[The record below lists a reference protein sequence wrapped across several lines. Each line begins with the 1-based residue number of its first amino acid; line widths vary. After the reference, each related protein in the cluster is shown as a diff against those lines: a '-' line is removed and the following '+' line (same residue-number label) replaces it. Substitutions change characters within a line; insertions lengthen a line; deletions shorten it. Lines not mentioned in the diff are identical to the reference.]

1 MKAVRHQYV
10 VQGSTLEADLELSYL
25 SVAELT
31 RLAGGDPWKIDLTIQ
46 SGSPGQINELA
57 TAFHDA
63 GVCMGDTSQEF
74 NEAKRRFEAAWDR
87 QDGGGHPIND
97 SEEVT
102 RATTSLNL
110 DKEELA
116 RVAVDLG
123 NISAALAETQ
133 QSSQSSIQELE
144 ASLQR
149 IDDAIAAAVEQNGV
163 VVDENNIAP
172 LRNIAVQEVRDALA
186 SIGNSRDM
194 YVAELAS
201 AMDSMRAAGYLPDA
215 VDAADGDG
223 VSGTAAARGEAADY
237 NFQQRAADLALVNGG
252 GPMTPERAAAAAR
265 LRDYDTIQNPASD
278 PSAVNLAGERL
289 DDFQTSRVPL
299 GSLPPDHVL
308 GADPQRRALVRQEW
322 QRHLEQGMPTM
333 PPMTPDEATAWMDQ
347 QEAQARVV
355 AMDAMV
361 DGLESQGLSRGTATD
376 VAHAM
381 AQGASLR
388 DIAATAG
395 PLSEIKQLDGA
406 LSDGKHSLPWERYST
421 ADLKAISGLG
431 RVLGAAG
438 IAGESIFALH
448 DVLNG
453 AAPGKTLGGLAG
465 SLAGGAGGGAG
476 VGFLG
481 GLALG
486 PGGAFV
492 GAITG
497 GLIFG
502 ELFKA
507 GGAQIGSTFD
517 R

>member
-1 MKAVRHQYV
+1 VELLYLIRQ
-10 VQGSTLEADLELSYL
+10 DLIQR
-25 SVAELT
+25 AN
-31 RLAGGDPWKIDLTIQ
+31 GDPWKLDATIQ

-63 GVCMGDTSQEF
+63 GVCMGDTSHEF

-133 QSSQSSIQELE
+133 RSSQSSIQELE

-163 VVDENNIAP
+163 VVDENTIAP
-172 LRNIAVQEVRDALA
+172 LRNIAVQEVRDALTN
-186 SIGNSRDM
+186 IGNSRDA
-194 YVAELAS
+194 YAAELAS
-201 AMDSMRAAGYLPDA
+201 AMDNMRAAGYLPDA

-223 VSGTAAARGEAADY
+223 VSGTDAARGEAADY
-237 NFQQRAADLALVNGG
+237 NFQQRAADLALVNSG

-289 DDFQTSRVPL
+289 DDFHTSRLAP

-322 QRHLEQGMPTM
+322 QRQLEQGTPTM

-355 AMDAMV
+355 AMDAMIK
-361 DGLESQGLSRGTATD
+361 GLENQGLSPGAAAD
-376 VAHAM
+376 VAQAM
-381 AQGASLR
+381 AQGATLR

-431 RVLGAAG
+431 KLLGVAG
-438 IAGESIFALH
+438 TFGEAYFAFE
-448 DVLNG
+448 DWSNG

-465 SLAGGAGGGAG
+465 SLGGGVFGGMG
-476 VGFLG
+476 VGLLG
-481 GLALG
+481 GSALG

-497 GLIFG
+497 GLLFG
-502 ELFKA
+502 EMGKIA
-507 GGAQIGSTFD
+507 GSRVGTTFD

>member
-1 MKAVRHQYV
+1 MELLYLIRQ
-10 VQGSTLEADLELSYL
+10 DLIQR
-25 SVAELT
+25 AN
-31 RLAGGDPWKIDLTIQ
+31 GDPWKLDATIQ

-63 GVCMGDTSQEF
+63 GVCMGDTSHEF

-133 QSSQSSIQELE
+133 RSSQSSIQELE

-163 VVDENNIAP
+163 VVDENTIAP
-172 LRNIAVQEVRDALA
+172 LRNIAVQEVRDALTN
-186 SIGNSRDM
+186 IGNSRDA
-194 YVAELAS
+194 YAAELAS
-201 AMDSMRAAGYLPDA
+201 AMDNMRAAGYLPDA

-223 VSGTAAARGEAADY
+223 VSGTDAARGEAADY

-252 GPMTPERAAAAAR
+252 GPMTPARAAAAAR

-289 DDFQTSRVPL
+289 DDFQTSRVPA

-322 QRHLEQGMPTM
+322 QRQLEQGTPTM

-361 DGLESQGLSRGTATD
+361 KGLENQGLSRGAATD
-376 VAHAM
+376 VAQAM
-381 AQGASLR
+381 AQGATLR

-431 RVLGAAG
+431 KAFGAFGAAS
-438 IAGESIFALH
+438 EFAFAWS
-448 DVLNG
+448 DATNG
-453 AAPGKTLGGLAG
+453 AAPGKTWGGLAG
-465 SLAGGAGGGAG
+465 SLTGGFVGGAAAGFAGGW
-476 VGFLG
+476 V
-481 GLALG
+481 LG

-492 GAITG
+492 GAVTG
-497 GLIFG
+497 GLFG
-502 ELFKA
+502 GEVLKYW
-507 GGAQIGSTFD
+507 GGTVGSNFD

>member
-1 MKAVRHQYV
+1 MELLYLIRQ
-10 VQGSTLEADLELSYL
+10 DLIQR
-25 SVAELT
+25 AN
-31 RLAGGDPWKIDLTIQ
+31 GDPWKLDATIQ

-63 GVCMGDTSQEF
+63 GVCMGDTSHEF

-133 QSSQSSIQELE
+133 RSSQSSIQELE

-163 VVDENNIAP
+163 VVDENTIAP
-172 LRNIAVQEVRDALA
+172 LRNIAVQEVRDALTN
-186 SIGNSRDM
+186 IGNSRDA
-194 YVAELAS
+194 YAAELAS
-201 AMDSMRAAGYLPDA
+201 AMDNMRAAGYLPDA

-223 VSGTAAARGEAADY
+223 VSGTDAARGEAADY
-237 NFQQRAADLALVNGG
+237 NFQQRAADLALVNSG

-289 DDFQTSRVPL
+289 DDFHTSRLAP

-322 QRHLEQGMPTM
+322 QRQLEQGTPTM

-355 AMDAMV
+355 AMDAMIK
-361 DGLESQGLSRGTATD
+361 GLENQGLSPGAAAD
-376 VAHAM
+376 VAQAM
-381 AQGASLR
+381 AQGATLR

-431 RVLGAAG
+431 KLLGVAG
-438 IAGESIFALH
+438 TFGEAYFAFE
-448 DVLNG
+448 DWSNG

-465 SLAGGAGGGAG
+465 SLGGGVFGGMG
-476 VGFLG
+476 VGLLG
-481 GLALG
+481 GSALG

-497 GLIFG
+497 GLLFG
-502 ELFKA
+502 EMGKIA
-507 GGAQIGSTFD
+507 GSRVGTTFD

>member
-1 MKAVRHQYV
+1 M
-10 VQGSTLEADLELSYL
+10 ELSYL
-25 SVAELT
+25 NVRHLIE
-31 RLAGGDPWKIDLTIQ
+31 RAGGDPWKLDETVQ

-97 SEEVT
+97 SDEVT
-102 RATTSLNL
+102 RATTSLSL

-133 QSSQSSIQELE
+133 RSSQSSIQELE

-149 IDDAIAAAVEQNGV
+149 IDDAIAAAVEQSGV
-163 VVDENNIAP
+163 VVDEYTIAP
-172 LRNIAVQEVRDALA
+172 LENMAVQEIRDALS
-186 SIGNSRDM
+186 SIGNSRDA

-201 AMDSMRAAGYLPDA
+201 AMDSMRASGYLPDA

-223 VSGTAAARGEAADY
+223 VTGADAARGEAADY

-289 DDFQTSRVPL
+289 DDFQTSRVPP

-322 QRHLEQGMPTM
+322 QRQLEQGSTTM

-355 AMDAMV
+355 AMDAMIK
-361 DGLESQGLSRGTATD
+361 GLENQGLSRGAATD
-376 VAHAM
+376 VAQAM
-381 AQGASLR
+381 AQGATLR

-431 RVLGAAG
+431 KALGAFGA
-438 IAGESIFALH
+438 ASEFAFAWS
-448 DVLNG
+448 DATNG
-453 AAPGKTLGGLAG
+453 AAPGKTWGGLAG
-465 SLAGGAGGGAG
+465 SLTGGFVGGAAAGFAGGW
-476 VGFLG
+476 V
-481 GLALG
+481 LG

-497 GLIFG
+497 GLFG
-502 ELFKA
+502 GEVFKYW
-507 GGAQIGSTFD
+507 GGTVGSNFD

>member
-1 MKAVRHQYV
+1 MELCYLNVRH
-10 VQGSTLEADLELSYL
+10 LIE
-25 SVAELT
+25 
-31 RLAGGDPWKIDLTIQ
+31 RAGGDPWKLDDTVQ

-63 GVCMGDTSQEF
+63 GVCMSNTDQEF

-149 IDDAIAAAVEQNGV
+149 IDDAISAAVEQNGV

-172 LRNIAVQEVRDALA
+172 LRNIAVQEVRDAL
-186 SIGNSRDM
+186 SRIGNSRDI
-194 YVAELAS
+194 YAAELAS
-201 AMDSMRAAGYLPDA
+201 AMDSMRASGYLPDA

-223 VSGTAAARGEAADY
+223 VSGTDAARGEAADY
-237 NFQQRAADLALVNGG
+237 NFQQRAKDLALVDGG

-265 LRDYDTIQNPASD
+265 LRDYATIQNPASD

-289 DDFQTSRVPL
+289 DDFQTSRVPA
-299 GSLPPDHVL
+299 GSLPLDHVL

-322 QRHLEQGMPTM
+322 QRQLEQGTPTM

-361 DGLESQGLSRGTATD
+361 KGLENQGLSRGAATD
-376 VAHAM
+376 VAQAM
-381 AQGASLR
+381 AQGATLR

-431 RVLGAAG
+431 KLLGVAG
-438 IAGESIFALH
+438 TFGEAYFAFE
-448 DVLNG
+448 DWSNG

-465 SLAGGAGGGAG
+465 SLGGGVFGGMG
-476 VGFLG
+476 VGLLG
-481 GLALG
+481 GSALG

-497 GLIFG
+497 GLLFG
-502 ELFKA
+502 EMGKIA
-507 GGAQIGSTFD
+507 GSRVGTTFD

>member
-1 MKAVRHQYV
+1 M
-10 VQGSTLEADLELSYL
+10 ELSYL
-25 SVAELT
+25 NVRHLIE
-31 RLAGGDPWKIDLTIQ
+31 RAGGDPWKLDDSVQ

-172 LRNIAVQEVRDALA
+172 LRNIAVQEVRDALS
-186 SIGNSRDM
+186 SIGNSRDT
-194 YVAELAS
+194 YAAELAS
-201 AMDSMRAAGYLPDA
+201 AMDSMRASGYLPDA

-223 VSGTAAARGEAADY
+223 VSGTDAARGEAADY

-252 GPMTPERAAAAAR
+252 GPMTAERAAAAAR
-265 LRDYDTIQNPASD
+265 LRDYATIQNPASD

-289 DDFQTSRVPL
+289 DDFQTSRVPA

-322 QRHLEQGMPTM
+322 QRQLEQGSTAMPA
-333 PPMTPDEATAWMDQ
+333 MTPDEATAWMDQ

-361 DGLESQGLSRGTATD
+361 KGLENQGLSRGAATD
-376 VAHAM
+376 VAQAM
-381 AQGASLR
+381 AKGATLR

-431 RVLGAAG
+431 KGIFVVGSVAEAAY
-438 IAGESIFALH
+438 AYS
-448 DVLNG
+448 DYVNG
-453 AAPGKTLGGLAG
+453 AGPGKTLGGLVG
-465 SLAGGAGGGAG
+465 SLGGGFGGGLAGGFAGGA
-476 VGFLG
+476 V
-481 GLALG
+481 LG

-492 GAITG
+492 GAVTG
-497 GLIFG
+497 GLIGG
-502 ELFKA
+502 EGLKS
-507 GGAQIGSTFD
+507 IGSTIGSSFD

>member
-1 MKAVRHQYV
+1 
-10 VQGSTLEADLELSYL
+10 LELSYL
-25 SVAELT
+25 SVPELT
-31 RLAGGDPWKIDLTIQ
+31 RLAGGDPWKVDLTIQ

-97 SEEVT
+97 SDEVT

-133 QSSQSSIQELE
+133 QSSHSTIQELE

-172 LRNIAVQEVRDALA
+172 LKNIAVQEVRDALS
-186 SIGNSRDM
+186 SIGNSRDA

-201 AMDSMRAAGYLPDA
+201 AMDSMRASGYLPDA

-223 VSGTAAARGEAADY
+223 LSGTVAARGEAADY
-237 NFQQRAADLALVNGG
+237 NFQQRATDLALVNGG

-265 LRDYDTIQNPASD
+265 LRDYDTIQNPSSD
-278 PSAVNLAGERL
+278 PTATNLAGERL
-289 DDFQTSRVPL
+289 DDFQTSRFPP
-299 GSLPPDHVL
+299 GSLPPDPVL

-322 QRHLEQGMPTM
+322 QRQLEQGSLAM
-333 PPMTPDEATAWMDQ
+333 PPMSPDEATAWMDQ

-361 DGLESQGLSRGTATD
+361 KGLENQGLSRGAATD
-376 VAHAM
+376 VAQAL
-381 AQGASLR
+381 AQGATLR

-421 ADLKAISGLG
+421 ADLRAISGLG
-431 RVLGAAG
+431 KVLGG
-438 IAGESIFALH
+438 LGSFSEIAFAWN
-448 DVLNG
+448 DYTNG
-453 AAPGKTLGGLAG
+453 AAPGKTFGGLAG
-465 SLAGGAGGGAG
+465 SLTGGAGGGALL
-476 VGFLG
+476 GFAG
-481 GLALG
+481 GWALG

-497 GLIFG
+497 GLLGG
-502 ELFKA
+502 ELLKHA
-507 GGAQIGSTFD
+507 GSAVGSNFD

>member
-1 MKAVRHQYV
+1 MELLYLIRQ
-10 VQGSTLEADLELSYL
+10 DLIQR
-25 SVAELT
+25 AN
-31 RLAGGDPWKIDLTIQ
+31 GDPWKLDATIQ

-63 GVCMGDTSQEF
+63 GVCMGDTSHEF

-133 QSSQSSIQELE
+133 RSSQSSIQELE

-163 VVDENNIAP
+163 VVDENTIAP
-172 LRNIAVQEVRDALA
+172 LRNIAVQEVRDALTN
-186 SIGNSRDM
+186 IGNSRDA
-194 YVAELAS
+194 YAAELAS
-201 AMDSMRAAGYLPDA
+201 AMDNMRAAGYLPDA

-223 VSGTAAARGEAADY
+223 VSGTDAARGEAADY
-237 NFQQRAADLALVNGG
+237 NFQQRAADLALVNSG

-289 DDFQTSRVPL
+289 DDFHTSRLAP

-322 QRHLEQGMPTM
+322 QRQLEQGTPTM

-355 AMDAMV
+355 AMDAMIK
-361 DGLESQGLSRGTATD
+361 GLENQGLSRGAAAD
-376 VAHAM
+376 VAQAM
-381 AQGASLR
+381 AQGATLR

-431 RVLGAAG
+431 KLLGVAG
-438 IAGESIFALH
+438 TFGEAYFAFE
-448 DVLNG
+448 DWSNG

-465 SLAGGAGGGAG
+465 SLGGGVFGGMG
-476 VGFLG
+476 VGLLG
-481 GLALG
+481 GSALG

-497 GLIFG
+497 GLLFG
-502 ELFKA
+502 EMGKIA
-507 GGAQIGSTFD
+507 GSRVGTTFD